1 MSTDVLLVLT
11 HLPDRVAAERL
22 ARSLIDQRLAACV
35 NIGAA
40 VTSLYHWRGQ
50 VEMVE
55 EIPLAV
61 KTTRAVYPRLE
72 AAMRALHPYELPE
85 IVAVTVEQGLSEYL
99 AWVDTETR
107 SSAPG
112 TKG

>member
-11 HLPDRVAAERL
+11 HLPDRAAAERL

-50 VEMVE
+50 VEMAE
-55 EIPLAV
+55 EIPLSV
-61 KTTRAVYPRLE
+61 KTTRAAYPRLE
-72 AAMRALHPYELPE
+72 AALRALHPYELPE
-85 IVAVTVEQGLSEYL
+85 IVAVAVEDGLAEYL
-99 AWVDTETR
+99 DWIAIETR
-107 SSAPG
+107 PSAPAA
-112 TKG
+112 KA